1 MDQDTALSV
10 TSVTMSEFS
19 GVENTIQHEITHLNS
34 VETQTHK
41 NINVSMD
48 GVLWHLFFF
57 LWSNGYFDIHN
68 YETQESSNTE
78 INNTEEDDTCD
89 TPIVNITEGI

>member
-19 GVENTIQHEITHLNS
+19 GVENNIQLEITHQNS
-34 VETQTHK
+34 VETQTHT

-48 GVLWHLFFF
+48 GV
-57 LWSNGYFDIHN
+57 I
-68 YETQESSNTE
+68 
-78 INNTEEDDTCD
+78 
-89 TPIVNITEGI
+89 

>member
-1 MDQDTALSV
+1 MDQDTALNV
-10 TSVTMSEFS
+10 TSVPMSEFS
-19 GVENTIQHEITHLNS
+19 GVENNIQLKISHQNS
-34 VETQTHK
+34 VETHT

-48 GVLWHLFFF
+48 GVIWHLFFFF

-78 INNTEEDDTCD
+78 TNNTEEDDTCG